1 MNHQLQTVKLQENL
15 NYPKNAIGNYKNNQ
29 IPNATILVKL
39 AQLLGTSVEYLMTG
53 KQAEQLTIEENK
65 IIDAYRKAEPEIKIA
80 IRKLLDIKDQQDQ
93 SSTYKTGLKK

>member
-1 MNHQLQTVKLQENL
+1 M

>member
-1 MNHQLQTVKLQENL
+1 
-15 NYPKNAIGNYKNNQ
+15 
-29 IPNATILVKL
+29 
-39 AQLLGTSVEYLMTG
+39 MTG